1 MPSGTEP
8 IALTGPAMVPLV
20 GAIAALA
27 ESGLGTY
34 AVVGGVGVAARLGRA
49 HRATADVDTVVDE
62 TTPPDAV
69 EALLSRADAKPDP
82 TTPHRVYIG
91 STRVEIL
98 GVEPLDE
105 TDLDGIPDDDALF
118 VAAHSWALETATP
131 LTIVAAADER
141 VMATAPFATPG
152 ALLAM
157 KLHAIQTRSPSS
169 GDKRS
174 SDAWDLYRLLLDLD
188 AAGTVRRQLADAPPP
203 LRRLIASAADKV
215 LGRGAARTVSR
226 LRAGD
231 HQMGFVTPDELR
243 YLVEPLIAA
252 LSP

>member
-82 TTPHRVYIG
+82 
-91 STRVEIL
+91 
-98 GVEPLDE
+98 
-105 TDLDGIPDDDALF
+105 
-118 VAAHSWALETATP
+118 
-131 LTIVAAADER
+131 
-141 VMATAPFATPG
+141 
-152 ALLAM
+152 
-157 KLHAIQTRSPSS
+157 SPS
-169 GDKRS
+169 
-174 SDAWDLYRLLLDLD
+174 
-188 AAGTVRRQLADAPPP
+188 
-203 LRRLIASAADKV
+203 
-215 LGRGAARTVSR
+215 RGCRCCRDGYLSQ
-226 LRAGD
+226 RAE
-231 HQMGFVTPDELR
+231 FPVKEV
-243 YLVEPLIAA
+243 LVEPEERRCRNGVGARSA
-252 LSP
+252 NGSTTM